1 MRALVVDDSRAIR
14 SVISRMLREM
24 GYSVVE
30 AGNGQE
36 ALDQLGTVGFVPEL
50 ALLDWNMPV
59 MDGFTLLTTLRAD
72 AKYSGMRIMMVTT
85 ETEMER
91 MQAAIIAGANE
102 YLMKPFTPDAL
113 RDKLGLLGLAQA
125 A

>member
-36 ALDQLGTVGFVPEL
+36 ALDQLAAVGFVPDL

-59 MDGFTLLTTLRAD
+59 MDGFTLLTALRAD
-72 AKYSGMRIMMVTT
+72 AKYASMRIMMVTT

-91 MQAAIIAGANE
+91 MQAAIVAGANE

-113 RDKLGLLGLAQA
+113 RDKLGLLGLAHA

>member
-36 ALDQLGTVGFVPEL
+36 ALDQLAAVGFVPDL

-59 MDGFTLLTTLRAD
+59 MDGFTLLTALRAD
-72 AKYSGMRIMMVTT
+72 AKYSSMRIMMVTT

-91 MQAAIIAGANE
+91 MQAAIVAGANE

-113 RDKLGLLGLAQA
+113 RDKLGLLGLAHA

>member
-36 ALDQLGTVGFVPEL
+36 ALDQLAAVGFVPDL

-59 MDGFTLLTTLRAD
+59 MDGFTLLTALRAD
-72 AKYSGMRIMMVTT
+72 AKYSSMRIMMVTT

-91 MQAAIIAGANE
+91 MQAALVAGANE